1 MTSAQNFGIIQFI
14 GVKIKMQT
22 NSPLAV
28 PDEKYKLSPESLE
41 IINVYLSSMDIN
53 DTAQELSLPREE
65 VVKYLNK
72 TEVKKFINTVFLDQG
87 YNNQFKLQGIMDDI
101 IANKLEEAEET
112 EIYSSKDLLD
122 VITLQHK
129 MRMDYLTQMIK
140 LRELENKSPEN
151 QTNIQVNAYGD
162 NFSALLD
169 KLVTNG

>member
-1 MTSAQNFGIIQFI
+1 
-14 GVKIKMQT
+14 MQT
-22 NSPLAV
+22 NSPVAL

-41 IINVYLSSMDIN
+41 IINVYLSSMNIN
-53 DTAQELSLPREE
+53 DTAKELDLPRQE

-72 TEVKKFINTVFLDQG
+72 TEVKRFINTVFLDQG

-112 EIYSSKDLLD
+112 EIFSSKDLLD
-122 VITLQHK
+122 VIALQHK
-129 MRMDYLTQMIK
+129 MRMEYTTQMLK

-169 KLVTNG
+169 KLVTG